1 MKKMNFFKVVLAVFF
16 FASSSFVVPLFAA
29 DPVHLLQN
37 DPALVSGT
45 LSNGM
50 AYYVLRNTEPANR
63 IYLRLTVN
71 AGSVLEDDDQK
82 GIAHL
87 IEHMAFNGT
96 TQFAKNDLVNYFESI
111 GMKFGPEVNAY
122 TSFDETVY
130 MLEIPADK
138 PEILKTTLGVLHD
151 WACGITFDQAELDK
165 ERGVVVEEWRLGRGV
180 SGRVGDKQIPFLVK
194 GSRYAE
200 RLPIGDPEIVKTVSR
215 ARVMDFYAKWYHP
228 DLMSVVVVGDVDSDA
243 IVKALVTSVGTV
255 PASKTPTVRPKWDI
269 QIQEKP
275 DQIVIR
281 DPEYPYVVAQMMDQ
295 HPALQLSTKEA
306 FRENIVIS
314 MVLSAFNE
322 RLKEKVTVA
331 DPLMLNAQ
339 SGITQ
344 LANPT
349 VFSFVAL
356 VPSTGKFVPAM
367 QQAVTELDRLEQ
379 FGLTDAEL
387 ARQKDSALNAMEQS
401 WINRNKATSTN
412 KANAL
417 VQYVIRGNTF
427 VSIDDKHDLYK
438 EIVPTITKEEVSAI
452 IDKYWHKGRGN
463 LFMVI
468 APESSRDVPSDAD
481 LRTLWRDWKPETPIT
496 GYSEKGLDRPLAASG
511 ITSAGKIVSEKVLLD
526 LPGGEKSPAPI
537 KEWILSNGVRVIL
550 CPTQFKANEILV
562 SAWSKGGFLMA
573 SDAEFPSLAI
583 AQSLRENSGLNGF
596 SPTELSKK
604 LAGKTVNAGI
614 WLDEAYEGLWG
625 SSSNTDL
632 ETLFQLLNL
641 QLTSPYY
648 SNEGWSS
655 LKAQIDKVAE
665 SRKTDPASMFDDL
678 KTRLLYG
685 NDIRHSTLTPE
696 FVSKLDKAVVE
707 SSSRARFTDVKDFT
721 FVFTGSF
728 DEALMRKYA
737 ETWLAGIPSTGKA
750 DEPVSKGLRFPKG
763 IVSDNLAMGIDPK
776 SQVFLGF
783 GGNTKSETYDPE
795 LFGFLGQ
802 LLDIRLREV
811 VREDMSGSYGVS
823 VNTNYVCYPS
833 PYFELSISFG
843 CEPGRETELANAVIA
858 TIKEIQNAPVADTY
872 VTKLKENFRRSRE
885 ESLRTNQFWLNRIID
900 SDQRHLP
907 LASIADTETVAAMI
921 TGDKLQSL
929 AKQYLDTTNYVKAY
943 LGPAK
948 K

>member
-1 MKKMNFFKVVLAVFF
+1 MKKMTFLKIVLAVFF
-16 FASSSFVVPLFAA
+16 VAANSFFVPLCAA
-29 DPVHLLQN
+29 EPLHPLQK

-45 LSNGM
+45 LTNGM

-63 IYLRLTVN
+63 IYLRLIVK

-82 GIAHL
+82 GVAHL

-111 GMKFGPEVNAY
+111 GMKFGPEINAN

-180 SGRVGDKQIPFLVK
+180 NGRVGDKQIPFLVK

-215 ARVMDFYAKWYHP
+215 SRVMDFYNKWYHP
-228 DLMSVVVVGDVDSDA
+228 DLMSVVVVGDIDTDA
-243 IVKALVTSVGTV
+243 IVKALVSSVGTV
-255 PASKTPTVRPKWDI
+255 PASATPTVRPVWEIKI
-269 QIQEKP
+269 QDKP

-281 DPEYPYVVAQMMDQ
+281 DPEYPYVVAQMMNQ
-295 HPALQLSTKEA
+295 HPALQISTKEA
-306 FRENIVIS
+306 FRENLVIS
-314 MVLSAFNE
+314 MALSAFNE
-322 RLKEKVTVA
+322 RLQEKVTVA

-349 VFSFVAL
+349 IFSFVAL

-367 QQAVTELDRLEQ
+367 QQAATELDRLEQ

-387 ARQKDSALNAMEQS
+387 ARQKDSALNAIEQA
-401 WINRNKATSTN
+401 WINRNKTTSGN
-412 KANAL
+412 KANSL
-417 VQYVIRGNTF
+417 LQYILHGNT
-427 VSIDDKHDLYK
+427 VLSIDDKHNLYK
-438 EIVPTITKEEVSAI
+438 EIVPTITKEEVSSI

-463 LFMVI
+463 MFMVI
-468 APESSRDVPSDAD
+468 APESSKDVPSDAD
-481 LRTLWRDWKPETPIT
+481 LNALWHDWKSDAPLT

-511 ITSAGKIVSEKVLLD
+511 TTSSGKIVSEKVLLN
-526 LPGGEKSPAPI
+526 LPGGEKSPSPI
-537 KEWILSNGVRVIL
+537 KEWILSNGVRMIL

-562 SAWSKGGFLMA
+562 SAWSKGGYLMA

-583 AQSLRENSGLNGF
+583 SQSLRENSGLNGF

-614 WLDEAYEGLWG
+614 WIDEAYEGLWG

-641 QLTSPYY
+641 QLTAPYY

-665 SRKTDPASMFDDL
+665 ARKTDPESMFDDL
-678 KTRLLYG
+678 KTRLVYG

-696 FVSKLDKAVVE
+696 FVSKIDRAVVE
-707 SSSRARFTDVKDFT
+707 SSSRARFADVKDFT

-737 ETWLAGIPSTGKA
+737 ETWLAGIPSVGKA
-750 DEPVSKGLRFPKG
+750 DEPVSRGLQFPKG
-763 IVSDNLAMGIDPK
+763 IVSDSLAMGIDPK
-776 SQVFLGF
+776 SQVFLSF
-783 GGNTKSETYDPE
+783 GGNTKSERYDPE
-795 LFGFLGQ
+795 MLGFLGQ

-811 VREDMSGSYGVS
+811 VREDMSGSYGINVS
-823 VNTNYVCYPS
+823 NDFSTYPS

-843 CEPGRETELANAVIA
+843 CAPGRENELSDAVIS
-858 TIKEIQNAPVADTY
+858 TIKELQNAPVAETY

-885 ESLRTNQFWLNRIID
+885 DALRTNQFWLNKIIEAD
-900 SDQRHLP
+900 ERHLP
-907 LASIADTETVAAMI
+907 LSGISDTETVASMI
-921 TGDKLQSL
+921 TGEKLQAL
-929 AKQYLDTTNYVKAY
+929 AKKYLDTTNYVKAY
-943 LGPAK
+943 LEPAK